1 MGPALDGIACDMAR
15 AAYHEDQGVTTGTGG
30 FQCRKELK
38 DLVMHDYGHLR
49 GYNCFLGIHICL
61 PKKQMEFNRFME
73 IFQNGLH
80 LLTDKYFLVADIITL
95 I

>member
-1 MGPALDGIACDMAR
+1 
-15 AAYHEDQGVTTGTGG
+15 
-30 FQCRKELK
+30 
-38 DLVMHDYGHLR
+38 MHDYGHLR